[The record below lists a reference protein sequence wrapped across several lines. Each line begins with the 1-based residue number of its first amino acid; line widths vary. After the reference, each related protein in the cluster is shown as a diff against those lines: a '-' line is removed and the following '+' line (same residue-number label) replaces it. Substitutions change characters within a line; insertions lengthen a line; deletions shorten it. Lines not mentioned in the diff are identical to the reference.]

1 MKKAPTKEPLTEDDI
16 EFHKKLNARLRKEK
30 QESKAAVERL
40 KKYIAKLEE
49 KEKAGDFLG
58 KDLPYYLQKEWLIH
72 RARELLGLV
81 FYKLREGQEIQLV
94 IYPHEAAKILKKTLR
109 SAQRVLKEIREIH
122 NKPSRVPVT
131 MKEFCDY
138 HHLDEEK
145 VKMELTE

>member
-1 MKKAPTKEPLTEDDI
+1 MFTLPTDEELEKAEQK
-16 EFHKKLNARLRKEK
+16 R
-30 QESKAAVERL
+30 KAAEEHMA
-40 KKYIAKLEE
+40 KYIAKLNE
-49 KEKAGDFLG
+49 KEKAGDFSG
-58 KDLPYYLQKEWLIH
+58 KNLPYHLQKEWLIH
-72 RARELLGLV
+72 RARVLLGLV
-81 FYKLREGQEIQLV
+81 FYKVKEGHEIQLV

-145 VKMELTE
+145 VKLELTE